1 MPIYEY
7 ECQKCGLHAEVL
19 QKFSD
24 PPVSKCDKC
33 KGKMRKLISQS
44 TFHLKGTG
52 WYVTDYA
59 SKDNASKDYA
69 SKDNVSRNSDSSTS
83 KTEKTEKKAE
93 KAEAKSSGTD
103 SKAKESSSKSTSKT
117 SSKD

>member
-7 ECQKCGLHAEVL
+7 ECQKCGHHEEVL

-24 PPVSKCDKC
+24 PPISKCEKC

-59 SKDNASKDYA
+59 SKS
-69 SKDNVSRNSDSSTS
+69 SDSSTP
-83 KTEKTEKKAE
+83 KTEKTEKKEA
-93 KAEAKSSGTD
+93 KKEAKSSGAD
-103 SKAKESSSKSTSKT
+103 SKTKESSSKSTPKASA
-117 SSKD
+117 KD

>member
-24 PPVSKCDKC
+24 PPVSRCEKC

-59 SKDNASKDYA
+59 SKDNASKDNA
-69 SKDNVSRNSDSSTS
+69 SKRSDSSTP

-93 KAEAKSSGTD
+93 KAETKSSSTE
-103 SKAKESSSKSTSKT
+103 SKAKESSSKSSSKI

>member
-7 ECQKCGLHAEVL
+7 ECQKCGRHTEVL

-24 PPVSKCDKC
+24 PPVSKCEKC
-33 KGKMRKLISQS
+33 KGRMRKLISQS

-59 SKDNASKDYA
+59 SKK
-69 SKDNVSRNSDSSTS
+69 SDTGTP
-83 KTEKTEKKAE
+83 KTEKAEKVEKVEKVEKTEKK
-93 KAEAKSSGTD
+93 EAKSQTSETNTR
-103 SKAKESSSKSTSKT
+103 ESSST
-117 SSKD
+117 SSSKASSE